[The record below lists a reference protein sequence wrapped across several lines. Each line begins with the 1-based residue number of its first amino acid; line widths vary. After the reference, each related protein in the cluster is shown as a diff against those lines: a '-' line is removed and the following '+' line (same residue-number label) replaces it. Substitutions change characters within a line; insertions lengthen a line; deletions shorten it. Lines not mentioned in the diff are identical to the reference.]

1 MTRYERRRHLTVSF
15 AFFAAAIVW
24 ALLMSALQR
33 L

>member
-1 MTRYERRRHLTVSF
+1 MTRSERRRQLGLSF
-15 AFFAAAIVW
+15 AFFAAAIAW

>member
-1 MTRYERRRHLTVSF
+1 MTRSERRRHLAVSS
-15 AFFAAAIVW
+15 AFFAAAIAW

>member
-1 MTRYERRRHLTVSF
+1 MTRSERRHQLAVSF
-15 AFFAAAIVW
+15 AFLAAAIAW